1 MGCGVPPEIRYAK
14 SGDVHIAYQSF
25 GQGPENIVIIPGFIS
40 HIEHVWDSPDQAR
53 WLNHLARGTRVT
65 LFDKRGTGLS
75 DRLGQ
80 LPNLDQR
87 MDDARAVMDA
97 ANIARA
103 AIMGVSEGGSL
114 ATLFAASHPHRCTAL
129 ILYGAFARFSDWF
142 PTEQKFNVFLRY
154 VDTAWGSGNS
164 VAGFAPSKKGDAEF
178 QRWWGRFERLGGSP
192 SAVINLMRMNSE
204 INIENILQSVLVP
217 TLVLHRTQ
225 DPTVSIQASR
235 FLATHIPNA
244 KLIELDGPDHIYWI
258 GENAL
263 QIADIILDFIANPGA
278 TRRSTSESQRMLATV
293 LFTDIVEST
302 LRASEL
308 GDVSWR
314 KLLQA
319 HNATVRRE
327 IARFRGT
334 EVKSTGDGFLI
345 LFDGPARAIQCAQ
358 AIMEGMVPLGIKIRA
373 GLHTG
378 EVERTP
384 TDVLGIA
391 VHIAARVMDTAHAG
405 QVMISRTVKDLVAG
419 SGIQFRDAG
428 EYSLKGV
435 EERWQLYNVREAAW
449 GR

>member
-1 MGCGVPPEIRYAK
+1 VTPEIRYAK
-14 SGDVHIAYQSF
+14 SGDVHIAYQTF
-25 GQGPENIVIIPGFIS
+25 GQGAEDIVIIPGFIS
-40 HIEHVWDSPDQAR
+40 HIEHAWDSPDQSR
-53 WLNHLARGTRVT
+53 WLNHVARRARVT

-97 ANIARA
+97 ADIGRA

-114 ATLFAASHPHRCTAL
+114 ATLFAASHPQRCTAL
-129 ILYGAFARFSDWF
+129 ILYGSFARFSDWF
-142 PTEQKFNVFLRY
+142 PTEQKFNGFLNY
-154 VDTAWGSGNS
+154 VDTAWGTGNS
-164 VAGFAPSKKGDAEF
+164 IAGFAPSKKGDTEF

-225 DPTVSIQASR
+225 DPTVSIQAGR
-235 FLATHIPNA
+235 FLAANIPKA
-244 KLIELDGPDHIYWI
+244 KLVELDGPDHIYWI

-263 QIADIILDFIANPGA
+263 QIADIVLDFIANPGA
-278 TRRSTSESQRMLATV
+278 AARSAAESHRMLATV
-293 LFTDIVEST
+293 LFTDIVDST
-302 LRASEL
+302 SRATEL
-308 GDVSWR
+308 GDGSWR

-319 HNATVRRE
+319 HDATVRRE
-327 IARFRGT
+327 IARFRGI

-358 AIMEGMVPLGIKIRA
+358 AVTEGMVPLGINVRS

-378 EVERTP
+378 EVERTQ
-384 TDVLGIA
+384 TDVHGIA
-391 VHIAARVMDTAHAG
+391 VHIAARVTDTAAAG
-405 QVMISRTVKDLVAG
+405 EVMISRTVKDLVAG
-419 SGIQFRDAG
+419 SGIKFDDAG
-428 EYSLKGV
+428 EYSLKGF
-435 EERWQLYNVREAAW
+435 EEKWQLYKVSEAV
-449 GR
+449 